1 MTPNRSEDDVEFEMH
16 LSQAVVRTEHA
27 SRYLQQLCKHW
38 SHKFSVDFDPH
49 KGRVPFS
56 ETAEVTFTA
65 DDAALTMVLSVA
77 DPEQQARMQGVI
89 DDHLKRFAFR
99 EELDIVWTD

>member
-1 MTPNRSEDDVEFEMH
+1 MH
-16 LSQAVVRTEHA
+16 LSKAIVRTEHA

-38 SHKFSVDFDPH
+38 SHKFSVDFDPL

-56 ETAEVTFTA
+56 DT
-65 DDAALTMVLSVA
+65 LSVA
-77 DPEQQARMQGVI
+77 DPSQQERMQHVI

>member
-1 MTPNRSEDDVEFEMH
+1 MY
-16 LSQAVVRTEHA
+16 LSKAVVRTEHA

-56 ETAEVTFTA
+56 DNAEVTFAA
-65 DDAALTMVLSVA
+65 DDAALTMTLSVA
-77 DPEQQARMQGVI
+77 DRDQQARMQGVI

-99 EELDIVWTD
+99 EELDIVWTR

>member
-1 MTPNRSEDDVEFEMH
+1 MH

-38 SHKFSVDFDPH
+38 SHKFSVDFDPN

-65 DDAALTMVLSVA
+65 DDAALTMILSVA
-77 DPEQQARMQGVI
+77 DPEQQLRMQGVI

>member
-1 MTPNRSEDDVEFEMH
+1 MTLLQSPNEMEFTMY
-16 LSQAVVRTEHA
+16 LSKAVVRTEHA

-49 KGRVPFS
+49 KGQVPFS
-56 ETAEVTFTA
+56 DNAEVTFAA
-65 DDAALTMVLSVA
+65 DDAALTMTLSVA
-77 DPEQQARMQGVI
+77 DRDQQARMQGVI

-99 EELDIVWTD
+99 EELDIVWTR

>member
-1 MTPNRSEDDVEFEMH
+1 MH
-16 LSQAVVRTEHA
+16 LSKAVVRTEHA

-49 KGRVPFS
+49 QGRVPFS
-56 ETAEVTFTA
+56 DSVEVTFAA
-65 DDAALTMVLSVA
+65 DDAALTMTLSVA
-77 DPEQQARMQGVI
+77 DLDQQARMQGVI

>member
-1 MTPNRSEDDVEFEMH
+1 MH
-16 LSQAVVRTEHA
+16 LSKAVVRTEHA

-38 SHKFSVDFDPH
+38 SHKFSVDFDPT

-56 ETAEVTFTA
+56 DAAEVTFIA
-65 DDAALTMVLSVA
+65 DETTLTMTLSVA
-77 DPEQQARMQGVI
+77 DLAQQARMQGVI

-99 EELDIVWTD
+99 EELALDWQKAA

>member
-1 MTPNRSEDDVEFEMH
+1 MH
-16 LSQAVVRTEHA
+16 LSKATVRTEHA

-38 SHKFSVDFDPH
+38 GHKFSVDFDPH
-49 KGRVPFS
+49 KGRVPFNDS
-56 ETAEVTFTA
+56 AEVTFTA
-65 DDAALTMVLSVA
+65 DDAGLTMVLSVA
-77 DPEQQARMQGVI
+77 DPAQQVRMQGVI

>member
-1 MTPNRSEDDVEFEMH
+1 MH
-16 LSQAVVRTEHA
+16 LSKAVVRTEHA

-38 SHKFSVDFDPH
+38 SHKFSVDFDPL

-56 ETAEVTFTA
+56 DTAEVTFAA
-65 DDAALTMVLSVA
+65 DDAALTMALSVA
-77 DPEQQARMQGVI
+77 DPSQQETMQHVI

>member
-1 MTPNRSEDDVEFEMH
+1 M
-16 LSQAVVRTEHA
+16 
-27 SRYLQQLCKHW
+27 
-38 SHKFSVDFDPH
+38 
-49 KGRVPFS
+49 PFS

-65 DDAALTMVLSVA
+65 DDAALTMILSVA
-77 DPEQQARMQGVI
+77 DPEQQLRMQGVI

>member
-1 MTPNRSEDDVEFEMH
+1 MH
-16 LSQAVVRTEHA
+16 LSKAVVRTEHA

-38 SHKFSVDFDPH
+38 SHKFSVYFDPQ

-56 ETAEVTFTA
+56 ETTEVTFTA
-65 DDAALTMVLSVA
+65 DDTTPTMALSVA
-77 DPEQQARMQGVI
+77 DAAQQARMQGVI

-99 EELDIVWTD
+99 EDLDIVWTD

>member
-1 MTPNRSEDDVEFEMH
+1 MH
-16 LSQAVVRTEHA
+16 LSKAVVRTEHA

-38 SHKFSVDFDPH
+38 SHKFSVDFDAH

-56 ETAEVTFTA
+56 ETTEVTFSA
-65 DDAALTMVLSVA
+65 DDTALTMALSVA
-77 DPEQQARMQGVI
+77 DAAQQARMQGVI

>member
-1 MTPNRSEDDVEFEMH
+1 MH
-16 LSQAVVRTEHA
+16 LSKAVVRTEHA

-38 SHKFSVDFDPH
+38 SHKFSVDFDPA

-56 ETAEVTFTA
+56 DTAEVTFTA
-65 DDAALTMVLSVA
+65 HETTLTMTLSVA
-77 DPEQQARMQGVI
+77 DLAQQARMQGVI
-89 DDHLKRFAFR
+89 DDHLRRFAFR